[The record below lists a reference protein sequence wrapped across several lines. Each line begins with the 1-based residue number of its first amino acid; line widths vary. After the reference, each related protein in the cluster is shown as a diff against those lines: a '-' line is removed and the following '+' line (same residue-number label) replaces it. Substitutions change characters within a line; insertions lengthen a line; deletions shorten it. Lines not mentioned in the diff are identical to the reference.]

1 MCPVWR
7 HAFADVLS
15 GSVELLGECTMDVV
29 VVEYLQDYSVVAV
42 LFRKGLVDALVLT
55 CLVTC

>member
-7 HAFADVLS
+7 NAFEDVLS
-15 GSVELLGECTMDVV
+15 GSVELLGECTMDVA
-29 VVEYLQDYSVVAV
+29 VVEYLSDYSVVAV
-42 LFRKGLVDALVLT
+42 LLRNGLVDALVST